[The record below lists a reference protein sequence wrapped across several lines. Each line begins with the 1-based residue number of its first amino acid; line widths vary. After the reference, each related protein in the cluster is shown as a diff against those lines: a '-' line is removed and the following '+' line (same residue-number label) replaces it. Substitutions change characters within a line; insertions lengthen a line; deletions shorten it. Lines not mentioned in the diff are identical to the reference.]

1 MTTVFSKHS
10 NLPNVTEK
18 PQASAKTSELDKLDV
33 DLIDKI
39 KTAITRLKTTQQRKR
54 KINFETAKFP
64 CSICEKNCNNN
75 QDAIFCTHCEGWV
88 HRKCNAT

>member
-1 MTTVFSKHS
+1 MTTVFSKRS
-10 NLPNVTEK
+10 NLPNTTEE

-54 KINFETAKFP
+54 KSKFKTAKYP
-64 CSICEKNCNNN
+64 CSICEKN
-75 QDAIFCTHCEGWV
+75 
-88 HRKCNAT
+88 